1 MKQPK
6 KLLRNQKEILS
17 KQGLNVKEWMLV
29 VDTDDKTTFTIIHKV
44 SNEIKIIE
52 Y

>member
-6 KLLRNQKEILS
+6 KLLRDQKEILTR
-17 KQGLNVKEWMLV
+17 KGLNAKEWMLV
-29 VDTDDKTTFTIIHKV
+29 SDTDDKTIFTIIHKT
-44 SNEIKIIE
+44 SKEIKVID

>member
-6 KLLRNQKEILS
+6 KLLRNQKEILT
-17 KQGLNVKEWMLV
+17 KKGLNAKEWMLV
-29 VDTDDKTTFTIIHKV
+29 SDTDDKTSFTVIHKT
-44 SNEIKIIE
+44 SNETKTIE

>member
-6 KLLRNQKEILS
+6 KLLRDQKEILT
-17 KQGLNVKEWMLV
+17 KKGLNAKEWMLV
-29 VDTDDKTTFTIIHKV
+29 SDTDNKTTFTIIHKTSGDV
-44 SNEIKIIE
+44 KTID

>member
-6 KLLRNQKEILS
+6 KLLRNQKEILT
-17 KQGLNVKEWMLV
+17 KQGLNAKEWMLV
-29 VDTDDKTTFTIIHKV
+29 IDTDNKTTFTIIHKT
-44 SNEIKIIE
+44 SGETKIIE

>member
-6 KLLRNQKEILS
+6 KLLRNQKEILT
-17 KQGLNVKEWMLV
+17 KKGLNAKEWMLV
-29 VDTDDKTTFTIIHKV
+29 SDTDDKTSFTIIHKV
-44 SNEIKIIE
+44 SNETKIIE

>member
-6 KLLRNQKEILS
+6 KLLRNQKQILT
-17 KQGLNVKEWMLV
+17 KKGLNAKEWMLV
-29 VDTDDKTTFTIIHKV
+29 NDSNDKTTFTIIHKD
-44 SNEIKIIE
+44 SKEIKIIN

>member
-6 KLLRNQKEILS
+6 KLLRNQKEILT
-17 KQGLNVKEWMLV
+17 KKGLNAKEWMLV
-29 VDTDDKTTFTIIHKV
+29 SDSKDSFTIIHKNSSETKV
-44 SNEIKIIE
+44 IN

>member
-6 KLLRNQKEILS
+6 KLLRNHKEILT
-17 KQGLNVKEWMLV
+17 KKGLDAKEWMLM
-29 VDTDDKTTFTIIHKV
+29 VDTDDKTTFTIIHKT
-44 SNEIKIIE
+44 SDEIRIIE

>member
-6 KLLRNQKEILS
+6 KLLRHQKEILT
-17 KQGLNVKEWMLV
+17 KKKMNAKEWMLV
-29 VDTDDKTTFTIIHKV
+29 SDTDDKTTFTIVHK
-44 SNEIKIIE
+44 ETKQIKVIN